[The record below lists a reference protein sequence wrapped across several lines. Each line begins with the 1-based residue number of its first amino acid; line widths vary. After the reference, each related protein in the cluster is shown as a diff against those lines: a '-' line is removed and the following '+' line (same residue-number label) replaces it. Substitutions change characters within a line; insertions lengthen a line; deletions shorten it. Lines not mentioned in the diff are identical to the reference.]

1 MLVDD
6 LKTLLATQYAFVI
19 KAQFFHWNVEG
30 SDFAQLHEFFGDIY
44 EEVYDNSIDR
54 TAEFIRILDD
64 YTPGSFERFAELSQV
79 PGLCCLRLQI
89 GVLRRLLRFD
99 LGHRRENTRV
109 VLLAVGLVVLRDKLM
124 ERSQADHPVAIPLLV
139 VAEQPEQRARGVLEH
154 TQVARMHRIDCNV
167 IDDKPGRAKQS
178 RDARAGGEA
187 RCHVGDVRDA
197 RGPVWGLRAEVPGTE
212 WPG

>member
-30 SDFAQLHEFFGDIY
+30 SDFAQLHEFFGHIY

-79 PGLCCLRLQI
+79 PGQLKVPRARLMIQ
-89 GVLRRLLRFD
+89 
-99 LGHRRENTRV
+99 E
-109 VLLAVGLVVLRDKLM
+109 LLADCQTM
-124 ERSQADHPVAIPLLV
+124 IDLLNSTFAT
-139 VAEQPEQRARGVLEH
+139 AESENQQGIMDFLA
-154 TQVARMHRIDCNV
+154 QRIDAMG
-167 IDDKPGRAKQS
+167 KHR
-178 RDARAGGEA
+178 
-187 RCHVGDVRDA
+187 
-197 RGPVWGLRAEVPGTE
+197 WMLRSFLREE
-212 WPG
+212 RE